1 LPVPPP
7 REHRIGPGTSFQG
20 LLQLP
25 GSGRI
30 DGHVEGEIVVGGVLW
45 IGPGG
50 VVRARVDAPRIV
62 VEGELHGEVAGA
74 DRIELRETAR
84 VTADLYTPRLILAE
98 GSFFEGQCSTAIPA
112 RSSGPAPFVAGTA
125 PESEPET
132 TLFSS

>member
-1 LPVPPP
+1 MPAPPP
-7 REHRIGPGTSFQG
+7 PEHRIRPGASFRG

-45 IGPGG
+45 IGPEG

-74 DRIELRETAR
+74 ERIELRETAR

-98 GSFFEGQCSTAIPA
+98 GSFFQGQCSTAIPSQP
-112 RSSGPAPFVAGTA
+112 RGHAPFVAA
-125 PESEPET
+125 PRSGRET
-132 TLFSS
+132 TPFSS